1 MTQTI
6 LKDIS
11 DDIVLLNLSENDGTL
26 YDLYNAYLEIEES
39 VPGAVKLEDTA
50 TGKELKAAIEALP
63 GKEKLRLINIY
74 ANEPVVPGAVT
85 NSTIQDDLR
94 ATVVNKVWNDTI
106 LRRFIVKAVLITA
119 LVLLVATFG
128 AALTIAVMSGKISD
142 GVVVNTMM
150 NSAMEIVKL
159 IFGFSD

>member
-1 MTQTI
+1 
-6 LKDIS
+6 
-11 DDIVLLNLSENDGTL
+11 
-26 YDLYNAYLEIEES
+26 
-39 VPGAVKLEDTA
+39 
-50 TGKELKAAIEALP
+50 
-63 GKEKLRLINIY
+63 
-74 ANEPVVPGAVT
+74 
-85 NSTIQDDLR
+85 
-94 ATVVNKVWNDTI
+94 VWNDTI

>member
-50 TGKELKAAIEALP
+50 T
-63 GKEKLRLINIY
+63 
-74 ANEPVVPGAVT
+74 
-85 NSTIQDDLR
+85 
-94 ATVVNKVWNDTI
+94 
-106 LRRFIVKAVLITA
+106 
-119 LVLLVATFG
+119 
-128 AALTIAVMSGKISD
+128 
-142 GVVVNTMM
+142 
-150 NSAMEIVKL
+150 
-159 IFGFSD
+159 

>member
-39 VPGAVKLEDTA
+39 VSGAVKLEDTA

-85 NSTIQDDLR
+85 NSTVQDDLR

>member
-26 YDLYNAYLEIEES
+26 YDLYNAYLEIEEC

-74 ANEPVVPGAVT
+74 ANEPVVPGTVT
-85 NSTIQDDLR
+85 NSTVQDDLR
-94 ATVVNKVWNDTI
+94 VTVVNKVWNDTI

>member
-1 MTQTI
+1 MVQTI

-26 YDLYNAYLEIEES
+26 YDLYNAYLEIEGS

-63 GKEKLRLINIY
+63 GKEILRLINIY
-74 ANEPVVPGAVT
+74 ANEPVVPSAVT
-85 NSTIQDDLR
+85 NSTVQDDLR

-128 AALTIAVMSGKISD
+128 AALTIAVVSGKISD